1 MAEIAKTG
9 TPSLTSPPSHGGN
22 WLPPYPVGEDIDAGD
37 ACAIDSDGK
46 IYKSDGTASGTAKTT
61 ARVDGWAPQSA
72 KVGQG
77 DVLSLCYNVSF
88 SYSSAAAVGTLLYLS
103 STVKGGVTDT
113 LPGTPKTAAPV
124 AVVLPADNSETRKK
138 IRVFQAPA

>member
-1 MAEIAKTG
+1 MAEITKTG
-9 TPSLTSPPSHGGN
+9 TPSLVSVGSHGGN

-37 ACAIDSDGK
+37 ACAIGSDGK

-72 KVGQG
+72 KVAQAE
-77 DVLSLCYNVSF
+77 VLSLCYNVSMA
-88 SYSSAAAVGTLLYLS
+88 YSSGPTVGTLMYLS

-113 LPGTPKTAAPV
+113 LPGSPKTAAPV
-124 AVVLPADNSETRKK
+124 AIVLPADTGDTRKK
-138 IRVFQAPA
+138 LRVLQAPA